1 VSQISPPIRIVLVA
15 AVAFMA
21 AYMLFLRPKEEAIPA
36 PPAPAPNTQ
45 TSEPAVSQPGK
56 IAEAAQGAVD
66 ASNAQLQAQ
75 QGVDG
80 VDAGEAGAATA
91 TGTAATGSEAPAAA
105 AAAPAV
111 DVKGVPAPVA
121 KAIEKDKVLVL
132 LFWNGKSADDR
143 AVRSAL
149 RGVDDWNGRVVTH
162 VAPIKT
168 ISRYG
173 RIARGA
179 EVEQSPT
186 VVVVDPELRAE
197 TLVGFAD
204 TATIEQMVVDALRN
218 SNGLFASTYLREI
231 NEVCARYASRQFA
244 TPTDFANPADAG
256 AYMATSNVKYGHFE
270 RELRSVD
277 APRRWRAFHRAAVR
291 DVAAKGDVYAAWGAY
306 LGRSPSRSRVFASV
320 ERFAPQVRQA
330 GPNLGR
336 RMNAQNVLSCGSNF

>member
-1 VSQISPPIRIVLVA
+1 
-15 AVAFMA
+15 MA

-36 PPAPAPNTQ
+36 PPPPAPNVQ

-56 IAEAAQGAVD
+56 VAEAAQGAVD

-75 QGVDG
+75 EGVDG

-91 TGTAATGSEAPAAA
+91 TESAAPAAEAPAAD

-132 LFWNGKSADDR
+132 LFWNGESADDR
-143 AVRSAL
+143 AVRSAV
-149 RGVDDWNGRVVTH
+149 RRVDDWNGRVFTH
-162 VAPIKT
+162 VASIKT

-197 TLVGFAD
+197 TLVGFVD
-204 TATIEQMVVDALRN
+204 TPTIDQAVVDAMRN
-218 SNGLFASTYLREI
+218 TTGLFTSSYLREI
-231 NEVCARYASRQFA
+231 NQLCARHGIAFMT
-244 TPTDFANPADAG
+244 TPKPDTVGQAG
-256 AYMATSNVKYGHFE
+256 AFMTTLDTKWRRFLRDFRAVKT
-270 RELRSVD
+270 
-277 APRRWRAFHRAAVR
+277 P
-291 DVAAKGDVYAAWGAY
+291 
-306 LGRSPSRSRVFASV
+306 
-320 ERFAPQVRQA
+320 
-330 GPNLGR
+330 
-336 RMNAQNVLSCGSNF
+336 

>member
-1 VSQISPPIRIVLVA
+1 
-15 AVAFMA
+15 MA

-36 PPAPAPNTQ
+36 PPPPAPNVQ

-56 IAEAAQGAVD
+56 VAEAAQGAVD

-75 QGVDG
+75 EGVDG

-91 TGTAATGSEAPAAA
+91 TESAAPAAEAPAAD

-132 LFWNGKSADDR
+132 LFWNGESADDR
-143 AVRSAL
+143 AVRSAV
-149 RGVDDWNGRVVTH
+149 RRVDDWNGRVFTH

-197 TLVGFAD
+197 TLVGFVD
-204 TATIEQMVVDALRN
+204 TPTIEQAVVDALRN
-218 SNGLFASTYLREI
+218 STGLFTSSYLREI
-231 NEVCARYASRQFA
+231 NQVCARS
-244 TPTDFANPADAG
+244 
-256 AYMATSNVKYGHFE
+256 
-270 RELRSVD
+270 
-277 APRRWRAFHRAAVR
+277 
-291 DVAAKGDVYAAWGAY
+291 
-306 LGRSPSRSRVFASV
+306 
-320 ERFAPQVRQA
+320 
-330 GPNLGR
+330 
-336 RMNAQNVLSCGSNF
+336 NAQLHLPDPDTGREAAAGIATLRTKFG

>member
-75 QGVDG
+75 EGVDG

-91 TGTAATGSEAPAAA
+91 TDSAAPAANA
-105 AAAPAV
+105 PAADAAAPAV

-143 AVRSAL
+143 AVRSAV
-149 RGVDDWNGRVVTH
+149 RRVDDWNGRVVTH

-218 SNGLFASTYLREI
+218 STGLFTSAYLREI
-231 NEVCARYASRQFA
+231 NQTCTRYAPALGA
-244 TPTDFANPADAG
+244 TPDPDSAGEAG
-256 AYMATSNVKYGHFE
+256 AFMATTNAKWRRFLRDFRAVK
-270 RELRSVD
+270 
-277 APRRWRAFHRAAVR
+277 APPRWRAFDRAVVR
-291 DVAAKGDVYAAWGAY
+291 YHVQAAAIIAEWSAF
-306 LGRSPSRSRVFASV
+306 LGKNPSRSRVVASLQ
-320 ERFAPQVRQA
+320 RFSPRIS
-330 GPNLGR
+330 PISRRFDR
-336 RMNAQNVLSCGSNF
+336 RMEEHHVLTCATNW

>member
-1 VSQISPPIRIVLVA
+1 
-15 AVAFMA
+15 MA

-36 PPAPAPNTQ
+36 PPPPAPNVQ

-56 IAEAAQGAVD
+56 VAEAAQGAVD

-75 QGVDG
+75 EGVDG

-91 TGTAATGSEAPAAA
+91 TESAAPAAEAPAAD

-132 LFWNGKSADDR
+132 LFWNGESADDR
-143 AVRSAL
+143 AVRSAV
-149 RGVDDWNGRVVTH
+149 RHVNDWNGRVATH

-197 TLVGFAD
+197 TLIGYVD
-204 TATIEQMVVDALRN
+204 TPTIEQAVVDALRN
-218 SNGLFASTYLREI
+218 TTGLFTDAYLREI
-231 NEVCARYASRQFA
+231 NQVCTRYAGTLAA
-244 TPTDFANPADAG
+244 TPNPD
-256 AYMATSNVKYGHFE
+256 N
-270 RELRSVD
+270 
-277 APRRWRAFHRAAVR
+277 PRQAS
-291 DVAAKGDVYAAWGAY
+291 AY
-306 LGRSPSRSRVFASV
+306 LTTTNAKWR
-320 ERFAPQVRQA
+320 RF
-330 GPNLGR
+330 
-336 RMNAQNVLSCGSNF
+336 

>member
-1 VSQISPPIRIVLVA
+1 MSQISPPIRIVLVA

-66 ASNAQLQAQ
+66 ATNARLQAQ

-80 VDAGEAGAATA
+80 VDAGAAGGATP
-91 TGTAATGSEAPAAA
+91 TGSAAPASPPPPPDPG
-105 AAAPAV
+105 APAV

-132 LFWNGKSADDR
+132 LFWNGRSADDR

-149 RGVDDWNGRVVTH
+149 RRVDDWNGRVVTR
-162 VAPIKT
+162 VAPIGT

-179 EVEQSPT
+179 DVEQSPT
-186 VVVVDPELRAE
+186 VVVIDPELRAE
-197 TLVGFAD
+197 TLVGFVD
-204 TATIEQMVVDALRN
+204 TPTIEQAVVDALRN
-218 SNGLFASTYLREI
+218 STGLFTSSYLREI
-231 NEVCARYASRQFA
+231 NQVCARYGSALNA
-244 TPTDFANPADAG
+244 TPEPDSAGQAG
-256 AYMATSNVKYGHFE
+256 AYMATSSAKWRGFTRDFRAVE
-270 RELRSVD
+270 
-277 APRRWRAFHRAAVR
+277 APRRWAAFDRAAVR
-291 DVAAKGDVYAAWGAY
+291 DHAAAAAVIADWSAF
-306 LGRSPSRSRVFASV
+306 LGTRPSASRVGATHQRIAPRLEHI
-320 ERFAPQVRQA
+320 ERR
-330 GPNLGR
+330 
-336 RMNAQNVLSCGSNF
+336 

>member
-56 IAEAAQGAVD
+56 IAEAAQGAV
-66 ASNAQLQAQ
+66 AATNAKLQSQ
-75 QGVDG
+75 EGVDG
-80 VDAGEAGAATA
+80 VAAGEAGAATA
-91 TGTAATGSEAPAAA
+91 TGSAAPAAEAPAAD

-111 DVKGVPAPVA
+111 DVEGLPAPVA

-143 AVRSAL
+143 AVRSAV
-149 RGVDDWNGRVVTH
+149 RRVDDWNGRVVTH

-186 VVVVDPELRAE
+186 VVVVDPELRADTLTGFVDAE
-197 TLVGFAD
+197 TIDQA
-204 TATIEQMVVDALRN
+204 VVDAMRN
-218 SNGLFASTYLREI
+218 STGIFTSAYLREI
-231 NEVCARYASRQFA
+231 NQVCGRYAGKLFA
-244 TPTDFANPADAG
+244 TPSPDNAAQAG
-256 AYMATSNVKYGHFE
+256 PFMATASNQWTAFE
-270 RELRSVD
+270 REFAAVE
-277 APRRWRAFHRAAVR
+277 APRRWRAFHRASIR
-291 DVAAKGDVYAAWGAY
+291 DNAANGNVYAAWSGY
-306 LGRSPSRSRVFASV
+306 LGRSPSRTRVILSLD
-320 ERFAPQVRQA
+320 RFRPRLETA
-330 GPNLGR
+330 GADFDR
-336 RMNAQNVLSCGSNF
+336 RMDTHNVLSCGRHY